1 MWNRCVAGTVR
12 CWLAAAALVWAVAPA
27 LAQQPAVV
35 ATDKVTAEAV
45 DQTAPTIGRFVTLF
59 EAVVPALLAS
69 HVTEIPVNIGD
80 RLAEGD
86 IIAVL
91 DIERLR
97 WQVQQSKASLAQS
110 EAGLAVARA
119 RAELAQRR
127 LERAEGL
134 RESTAFSQA
143 QRDDARGEADIA
155 AAQVQVAQA
164 AVEGAKAR
172 LDTAADDYAR
182 GTVVAPFDGVVEERH
197 ADLGEAVQPGGPVVT
212 LVSEKALEVEA
223 DVPSLRVAALSPG
236 ARIGVTR
243 ASGETITTTV
253 RAVGT
258 VENPRTRTRRVRLV
272 PELGELTNI
281 PPIGEGVTVHVP
293 ISDTAILPT
302 IHKDAILQR
311 RGISVVYV
319 VVDGKA
325 EVRPVQLG
333 DAVGNRFVVLSG
345 VQPGDVTVVRG
356 NERLLPGQEVAV
368 APPPAEGGED
378 GASDAVAKAAA
389 PSDGAKETAQ

>member
-1 MWNRCVAGTVR
+1 
-12 CWLAAAALVWAVAPA
+12 LVWATSPA
-27 LAQQPAVV
+27 SAQQAAVV
-35 ATDKVTAEAV
+35 GTDKVTAEAV

-80 RLAEGD
+80 RLAAGD

-91 DIERLR
+91 DIDRLR
-97 WQVQQSKASLAQS
+97 WQVQQAKASVAQS

-155 AAQVQVAQA
+155 AAQVQVALA
-164 AVEGAKAR
+164 ALEEANAR
-172 LDTAADDYAR
+172 LDTAEDDFAR

-212 LVSEKALEVEA
+212 LVSEKALEIEA
-223 DVPSLRVAALSPG
+223 DVPSQRVAALNPG
-236 ARIGVTR
+236 ASIEVTR
-243 ASGETITTTV
+243 ASGEAIGTTV

-272 PELGELTNI
+272 PELAELQHI

-293 ISDTAILPT
+293 ISDTAVLPT
-302 IHKDAILQR
+302 VHKDAILQR

-333 DAVGNRFVVLSG
+333 DAVGDRFVVLSG
-345 VQPGDVTVVRG
+345 VQPGEVAVVRG
-356 NERLLPGQEVAV
+356 NERLLPGQAVAV
-368 APPPAEGGED
+368 APPAEGGQGD
-378 GASDAVAKAAA
+378 QSDAVAEAAA
-389 PSDGAKETAQ
+389 TSDDAKESAQ

>member
-1 MWNRCVAGTVR
+1 MTRWLLVVAAP
-12 CWLAAAALVWAVAPA
+12 LAAMSPA
-27 LAQQPAVV
+27 QAQQAAVV
-35 ATDKVTAEAV
+35 GVDEVTTQSV

-69 HVTEIPVNIGD
+69 HVTEIPINIGD
-80 RLAEGD
+80 RVARGD
-86 IIAVL
+86 TIAVL
-91 DIERLR
+91 DIDRLR
-97 WQVQQSKASLAQS
+97 WEVQQARARLAQ
-110 EAGLAVARA
+110 ADANLGVARA

-164 AVEGAKAR
+164 AVEEARAR
-172 LDTAADDYAR
+172 LNTAEDDFRR
-182 GTVVAPFDGVVEERH
+182 GTVIAPFDGVVEERH

-212 LVSEKALEVEA
+212 LVSERELEIEA
-223 DVPSLRVAALSPG
+223 DVPSVRIPALSPG
-236 ARIGVTR
+236 NAINVTLT
-243 ASGETITTTV
+243 SGDLVKTV
-253 RAVGT
+253 VRSIGT

-272 PELGELTNI
+272 PELGEEMAA
-281 PPIGEGVTVHVP
+281 PAIGEGVTVHVP
-293 ISDTAILPT
+293 VSTASVLMT
-302 IHKDAILQR
+302 VHKDALLQR

-325 EVRPVQLG
+325 EIRPVQTG
-333 DAVGNRFVVLSG
+333 EAVGDRFVVLGG

-356 NERLLPGQEVAV
+356 NERLLPGQDVAV
-368 APPPAEGGED
+368 APPPDEGGQTAE
-378 GASDAVAKAAA
+378 SDRVATADVAAGD
-389 PSDGAKETAQ
+389 STESSQ

>member
-12 CWLAAAALVWAVAPA
+12 GGLAAAALAWAAAPA

-35 ATDKVTAEAV
+35 GTDKVTAEAV

-69 HVTEIPVNIGD
+69 HVTDIPVNVGD

-86 IIAVL
+86 VIAVL
-91 DIERLR
+91 DVERLR
-97 WQVQQSKASLAQS
+97 WQVQQARASVAQS

-119 RAELAQRR
+119 RADLAQRR

-164 AVEGAKAR
+164 ALEEARAR
-172 LDTAADDYAR
+172 LDTAEDDYAR
-182 GTVVAPFDGVVEERH
+182 GTVLAPFDGVVEERH

-236 ARIGVTR
+236 TPIGVTR
-243 ASGETITTTV
+243 ASGETLATTV

-272 PELGELTNI
+272 PELGELATV

-333 DAVGNRFVVLSG
+333 EAVGDRFVVLAG
-345 VQPGDVTVVRG
+345 VRPGDVTVVRG
-356 NERLLPGQEVAV
+356 NERLLPGQAVAV
-368 APPPAEGGED
+368 APPPAEGGAD
-378 GASDAVAKAAA
+378 GDSGAVAEAAA
-389 PSDGAKETAQ
+389 PADGETAQ

>member
-143 QRDDARGEADIA
+143 QRDDARG
-155 AAQVQVAQA
+155 
-164 AVEGAKAR
+164 
-172 LDTAADDYAR
+172 
-182 GTVVAPFDGVVEERH
+182 
-197 ADLGEAVQPGGPVVT
+197 
-212 LVSEKALEVEA
+212 
-223 DVPSLRVAALSPG
+223 
-236 ARIGVTR
+236 
-243 ASGETITTTV
+243 
-253 RAVGT
+253 
-258 VENPRTRTRRVRLV
+258 
-272 PELGELTNI
+272 
-281 PPIGEGVTVHVP
+281 
-293 ISDTAILPT
+293 
-302 IHKDAILQR
+302 
-311 RGISVVYV
+311 
-319 VVDGKA
+319 
-325 EVRPVQLG
+325 
-333 DAVGNRFVVLSG
+333 
-345 VQPGDVTVVRG
+345 
-356 NERLLPGQEVAV
+356 
-368 APPPAEGGED
+368 
-378 GASDAVAKAAA
+378 
-389 PSDGAKETAQ
+389 

>member
-1 MWNRCVAGTVR
+1 MWNRRVVGTVG
-12 CWLAAAALVWAVAPA
+12 CGLAAATLVWAALPA
-27 LAQQPAVV
+27 RAQQPAVV
-35 ATDKVTAEAV
+35 GTDTVSAEAV

-80 RLAEGD
+80 RLAAGAV
-86 IIAVL
+86 IAVL

-97 WQVQQSKASLAQS
+97 WQVQQAKASVAQR

-155 AAQVQVAQA
+155 AAQVQVAVA
-164 AVEGAKAR
+164 ALEEARAR
-172 LDTAADDYAR
+172 LDTAADDYDR
-182 GTVVAPFDGVVEERH
+182 GTIVAPFAGVVEERH

-212 LVSEKALEVEA
+212 LVSEKALEIEA
-223 DVPSLRVAALSPG
+223 DVPSLRVAALHPG
-236 ARIGVTR
+236 TPIGVTR

-258 VENPRTRTRRVRLV
+258 VENPRTRTLRVRLV
-272 PELGELTNI
+272 PELGESTSI

-293 ISDTAILPT
+293 ISDTAVLPT
-302 IHKDAILQR
+302 VHKDAILQR

-333 DAVGNRFVVLSG
+333 EAVGDRFVVLAG
-345 VQPGDVTVVRG
+345 VQPGDVAVVRG
-356 NERLLPGQEVAV
+356 NERLLPGQAVAV
-368 APPPAEGGED
+368 APPPPEGENDVDSG
-378 GASDAVAKAAA
+378 AVAKAA
-389 PSDGAKETAQ
+389 PSDDAEDTAQ

>member
-1 MWNRCVAGTVR
+1 MRTDCGFGRLRLMLVA
-12 CWLAAAALVWAVAPA
+12 LAAILAPAPA
-27 LAQQPAVV
+27 LAQGPAMV

-45 DQTAPTIGRFVTLF
+45 DQTAPTVGRFVTLF
-59 EAVVPALLAS
+59 EAVVPALMQS
-69 HVTEIPVNIGD
+69 HVTEIAVIIGD
-80 RLAEGD
+80 RVSKGD

-91 DIERLR
+91 DVDRLQ
-97 WQVQQSKASLAQS
+97 WQVQEAKASVAQS

-143 QRDDARGEADIA
+143 QRDDARGEANIA
-155 AAQVQVAQA
+155 AARVQVSEAELA
-164 AVEGAKAR
+164 GAKAR
-172 LDTAADDYAR
+172 LDTVRDDFRR

-212 LVSEKALEVEA
+212 LISDKTLEVEA
-223 DVPSLRVAALSPG
+223 DVPSIRIPALSPG
-236 ARIGVTR
+236 AAIGVTR
-243 ASGETITTTV
+243 ASGKSMTTV
-253 RAVGT
+253 VRAIGT

-272 PELGELTNI
+272 PTLADVVDV
-281 PPIGEGVTVHVP
+281 PAIGETVTVHVP
-293 ISDTAILPT
+293 ISDTAVLPT
-302 IHKDAILQR
+302 VHKDALLQR

-325 EVRPVQLG
+325 EVRPVQIG
-333 DAVGNRFVVLSG
+333 DAVGHRFVVLAG
-345 VQPGDVTVVRG
+345 VQPGDVTVIRG

-368 APPPAEGGED
+368 VPPSDGGTEVESAD
-378 GASDAVAKAAA
+378 KVAKAEAGGTEEA
-389 PSDGAKETAQ
+389 SQ

>member
-1 MWNRCVAGTVR
+1 MVG
-12 CWLAAAALVWAVAPA
+12 
-27 LAQQPAVV
+27 
-35 ATDKVTAEAV
+35 TDKVTAEAV

-80 RLAEGD
+80 RLAAGD

-91 DIERLR
+91 DIDRLR
-97 WQVQQSKASLAQS
+97 WQVKQAKASVAQS

-155 AAQVQVAQA
+155 AAQVQVALA
-164 AVEGAKAR
+164 ALEEANAR
-172 LDTAADDYAR
+172 LDTAEDDFAR

-212 LVSEKALEVEA
+212 LVSEKALEIEA
-223 DVPSLRVAALSPG
+223 DVPSQRVAALNPG
-236 ARIGVTR
+236 ASIEVTR
-243 ASGETITTTV
+243 ASGEAIGTTV

-272 PELGELTNI
+272 PELAELQHI

-293 ISDTAILPT
+293 ISDTAVLPT
-302 IHKDAILQR
+302 VHKDAILQR

-333 DAVGNRFVVLSG
+333 DAVGDRFVVLSG
-345 VQPGDVTVVRG
+345 VQPGEVAVVRG
-356 NERLLPGQEVAV
+356 NERLLPGQSVAV
-368 APPPAEGGED
+368 APPAEGGQGD
-378 GASDAVAKAAA
+378 QSDAVAEAAA
-389 PSDGAKETAQ
+389 TSDDAKESAQ

>member
-12 CWLAAAALVWAVAPA
+12 CWLAAVAVMWAVAPA

-35 ATDKVTAEAV
+35 GTDKVTAEAV

-86 IIAVL
+86 VIAVL
-91 DIERLR
+91 DIDRLR
-97 WQVQQSKASLAQS
+97 WQVQQAKASVAQS

-155 AAQVQVAQA
+155 AAQIQVALA
-164 AVEGAKAR
+164 ALEEANAR
-172 LDTAADDYAR
+172 LDTAEDDFAR

-223 DVPSLRVAALSPG
+223 DVPSQRVAALNPG
-236 ARIGVTR
+236 ARIEVTR
-243 ASGETITTTV
+243 ASGDSIGTTV

-293 ISDTAILPT
+293 ISDTAVLPT
-302 IHKDAILQR
+302 VHKDAILQR

-319 VVDGKA
+319 VVNGKA

-333 DAVGNRFVVLSG
+333 DAVGDRFVVLSG
-345 VQPGDVTVVRG
+345 VQPGEIAVVRG
-356 NERLLPGQEVAV
+356 NERLLPGQAV
-368 APPPAEGGED
+368 AIAPPAEGGQED
-378 GASDAVAKAAA
+378 QSDAVAEAAA
-389 PSDGAKETAQ
+389 TSDDAKESAQ

>member
-1 MWNRCVAGTVR
+1 MWVASP
-12 CWLAAAALVWAVAPA
+12 AA
-27 LAQQPAVV
+27 AQQPAVV
-35 ATDKVTAEAV
+35 GTDKVTAEAV

-80 RLAEGD
+80 RLAVGD

-91 DIERLR
+91 DINRLR
-97 WQVQQSKASLAQS
+97 WQVQQAKASVAQS

-119 RAELAQRR
+119 RADLAQRR

-155 AAQVQVAQA
+155 AAQVQVALA
-164 AVEGAKAR
+164 ALEEANAR
-172 LDTAADDYAR
+172 LDTAEDDFAR

-212 LVSEKALEVEA
+212 LVSEKALEIEA
-223 DVPSLRVAALSPG
+223 DVPSQRVAALNPG
-236 ARIGVTR
+236 ARIEVTR
-243 ASGETITTTV
+243 ASGESVGTTV

-272 PELGELTNI
+272 PELGELTSI

-293 ISDTAILPT
+293 ISDTAVLPT
-302 IHKDAILQR
+302 VHKDAILQR

-333 DAVGNRFVVLSG
+333 DAVGDRFVVLSG
-345 VQPGDVTVVRG
+345 VQPGEIAVVRG
-356 NERLLPGQEVAV
+356 NERLLPGQAV
-368 APPPAEGGED
+368 AIAPPAEGGQED
-378 GASDAVAKAAA
+378 QSDAVAEAAA
-389 PSDGAKETAQ
+389 TSDDAKESAQ

>member
-1 MWNRCVAGTVR
+1 MWVAS
-12 CWLAAAALVWAVAPA
+12 PA
-27 LAQQPAVV
+27 SAQQPAVV
-35 ATDKVTAEAV
+35 GTDKVTAEAV

-80 RLAEGD
+80 RLAVGD

-91 DIERLR
+91 DIDRLR
-97 WQVQQSKASLAQS
+97 WQVQQAKASVAQS

-155 AAQVQVAQA
+155 AAQVQVALA
-164 AVEGAKAR
+164 ALEEANAR
-172 LDTAADDYAR
+172 LDTAEDDFAR

-212 LVSEKALEVEA
+212 LVSEKALEIEA
-223 DVPSLRVAALSPG
+223 DVPSQRVAALNPG
-236 ARIGVTR
+236 ARIEVTR
-243 ASGETITTTV
+243 ASGESIGTTV

-293 ISDTAILPT
+293 ISDTAVLPT
-302 IHKDAILQR
+302 VHKDAILQR

-333 DAVGNRFVVLSG
+333 DAVGDRFVVLSG
-345 VQPGDVTVVRG
+345 VQPGEVAVVRG
-356 NERLLPGQEVAV
+356 NERLLPGQAVAV
-368 APPPAEGGED
+368 APPAEGGQGD
-378 GASDAVAKAAA
+378 QSDAVAEAAA
-389 PSDGAKETAQ
+389 TSDDAKESAQ

>member
-1 MWNRCVAGTVR
+1 M
-12 CWLAAAALVWAVAPA
+12 
-27 LAQQPAVV
+27 V

-91 DIERLR
+91 DTERLR

-164 AVEGAKAR
+164 AVEEAKAR

-212 LVSEKALEVEA
+212 LVSEKALEIEA

-236 ARIGVTR
+236 APIGVTR

-333 DAVGNRFVVLSG
+333 DAVGERFVVLSG

-368 APPPAEGGED
+368 APPPAEGGKD

>member
-1 MWNRCVAGTVR
+1 M
-12 CWLAAAALVWAVAPA
+12 WAVAPA

-35 ATDKVTAEAV
+35 GTDKVTAEAV

-86 IIAVL
+86 VIAVL
-91 DIERLR
+91 DIDRLR
-97 WQVQQSKASLAQS
+97 WQVQQAKASVAQS

-155 AAQVQVAQA
+155 AAQIQVALA
-164 AVEGAKAR
+164 ALEEANAR
-172 LDTAADDYAR
+172 LDTAEDDFAR

-223 DVPSLRVAALSPG
+223 DVPSQRVAALNPG
-236 ARIGVTR
+236 ARIEVTR
-243 ASGETITTTV
+243 ASGDSIGTTV

-293 ISDTAILPT
+293 ISDTAVLPT
-302 IHKDAILQR
+302 VHKDAILQR

-319 VVDGKA
+319 VVNGKA

-333 DAVGNRFVVLSG
+333 DAVGDRFVVLSG
-345 VQPGDVTVVRG
+345 VQPGEIAVVRG
-356 NERLLPGQEVAV
+356 NERLLPGQAV
-368 APPPAEGGED
+368 AIAPPAEGGQED
-378 GASDAVAKAAA
+378 QSDAVAEAAA
-389 PSDGAKETAQ
+389 TSDDAKESAQ

>member
-1 MWNRCVAGTVR
+1 M
-12 CWLAAAALVWAVAPA
+12 WAVAPA

-35 ATDKVTAEAV
+35 GTDKVTAEAV

-86 IIAVL
+86 VIAVL
-91 DIERLR
+91 DIDRLR
-97 WQVQQSKASLAQS
+97 WQVQQAKASVAQS

-155 AAQVQVAQA
+155 AAQIQVALA
-164 AVEGAKAR
+164 ALEEANAR
-172 LDTAADDYAR
+172 LDTAEDDFAR

-223 DVPSLRVAALSPG
+223 DVPSQRVAALNPG
-236 ARIGVTR
+236 ARIEVTR
-243 ASGETITTTV
+243 ASGDSIGTTV

-293 ISDTAILPT
+293 ISDTAVLPT
-302 IHKDAILQR
+302 VHKDAILQR

-333 DAVGNRFVVLSG
+333 DAVGDRFVVLSG
-345 VQPGDVTVVRG
+345 VQPGEIAVVRG
-356 NERLLPGQEVAV
+356 NERLLPGQAV
-368 APPPAEGGED
+368 AIAPPAEGGQED
-378 GASDAVAKAAA
+378 QSDAVAEAAA
-389 PSDGAKETAQ
+389 TSDDAKESAQ

>member
-164 AVEGAKAR
+164 AVEEAKAR

-236 ARIGVTR
+236 APIGVTR

-272 PELGELTNI
+272 PELSELTNI

-368 APPPAEGGED
+368 APPPADGGED
-378 GASDAVAKAAA
+378 GASDAVAKAVA

>member
-27 LAQQPAVV
+27 QAQQPAVV

-236 ARIGVTR
+236 APIGVTR